1 MDFGILSRPIR
12 AKTRKGRMKWDS
24 AAGAS
29 LKNGSMMKN
38 GMQESKGFEIWSGGN
53 QTIFQPMFFLVAEM
67 VGISPVGTDNI
78 IVCVEPP
85 APCSDLYEPTDTE
98 YPNMN
103 SIGFV
108 EIIAFTLSH
117 ESRQHIQITINWIN
131 RIIAH
136 QTSTNQYIHT
146 CALLHIHN
154 MYYACIDRLAYCSF
168 IRWD

>member
-1 MDFGILSRPIR
+1 
-12 AKTRKGRMKWDS
+12 MKWDS

-38 GMQESKGFEIWSGGN
+38 GMQKSKGFEIWSGGN

-78 IVCVEPP
+78 IVCAEPR

-98 YPNMN
+98 YPNMKLPQKPRKWN

-108 EIIAFTLSH
+108 ENHCFHMKTGNIY
-117 ESRQHIQITINWIN
+117 R
-131 RIIAH
+131 
-136 QTSTNQYIHT
+136 
-146 CALLHIHN
+146 
-154 MYYACIDRLAYCSF
+154 
-168 IRWD
+168 